1 MAMLKTTLFS
11 LMGVTSAGQS
21 ASKEISFITADSNK
35 VSVNYYT
42 SMSEMGGLVL
52 NFKASIDKIYS
63 TPADSN
69 PRFCLAL
76 REVGQTDWDIA
87 QMSMISDNNWSAK
100 DGMSSNAVN
109 WCSAAWAVTTGQAE
123 ASNDWIVAQEA
134 LNYDANLKT
143 LRASFKRNL
152 IGTNDQDYTFKVGTD
167 YEYTLIYGNW
177 VSPTDGGT
185 SKAQSSAVGKINI
198 LPATFD
204 GNTSMK
210 VAGTLVTLAAMASIY
225 L

>member
-100 DGMSSNAVN
+100 DGMSSNSVN
-109 WCSAAWAVTTGQAE
+109 WCSAAWAVTTG
-123 ASNDWIVAQEA
+123 
-134 LNYDANLKT
+134 
-143 LRASFKRNL
+143 
-152 IGTNDQDYTFKVGTD
+152 
-167 YEYTLIYGNW
+167 
-177 VSPTDGGT
+177 
-185 SKAQSSAVGKINI
+185 
-198 LPATFD
+198 
-204 GNTSMK
+204 
-210 VAGTLVTLAAMASIY
+210 
-225 L
+225 

>member
-1 MAMLKTTLFS
+1 MLKTAFIS

-21 ASKEISFITADSNK
+21 ATKEISFITADSNK

-87 QMSMISDNNWSAK
+87 QMSMISDNAWSAK
-100 DGMSSNAVN
+100 DGMASNAVN
-109 WCSAAWAVTTGQAE
+109 WCSAGWTGTTGQAE

-143 LRASFKRNL
+143 LTASFKRNL

-177 VSPTDGGT
+177 DSSTDGGT
-185 SKAQSSAVGKINI
+185 GKAQSSAVGKINI
-198 LPATFD
+198 LAATFD

-210 VAGTLVTLAAMASIY
+210 VASTLVTLAAMALIY

>member
-1 MAMLKTTLFS
+1 MAILKTTLFS
-11 LMGVTSAGQS
+11 LIGVTSAGQS
-21 ASKEISFITADSNK
+21 KSQEISFITPDSNK

-42 SMSEMGGLVL
+42 SMSEMGGLTL
-52 NFKASIDKIYS
+52 NFKASIDKIYT
-63 TPADSN
+63 TPADQN

-87 QMSMISDNNWSAK
+87 QMSMLADNQWSAK
-100 DGMSSNAVN
+100 DGMASNAVT
-109 WCSAAWAVTTGQAE
+109 WCSATWTGDAGQAE
-123 ASNDWIVAQEA
+123 GSNDWIVAQEA

-143 LRASFKRNL
+143 LTASFNRNL
-152 IGTNDQDYTFKVGTD
+152 IGTNDQDYTYKIGTD

-177 VSPTDGGT
+177 VSKDSGATGA
-185 SKAQSSAVGKINI
+185 AQSSAVGKINI